1 MNMRIDIF
9 IIWLAVFKVGDVV
22 LLSPSE
28 DIVRDSFDEIDY
40 IWDDLMIDMLG
51 NPYFVLE
58 VLEGGD
64 IIAIESPDGS
74 QDGKWYFSST
84 VFKLVS

>member
-1 MNMRIDIF
+1 M
-9 IIWLAVFKVGDVV
+9 GDVV
-22 LLSPSE
+22 LLSPFE

-51 NPYFVLE
+51 NQYFVLE
-58 VLEGGD
+58 VLDRGN

-74 QDGKWYFSST
+74 QDGKWYFPRT
-84 VFKLVS
+84 VLKIVSGIN

>member
-1 MNMRIDIF
+1 M
-9 IIWLAVFKVGDVV
+9 GDVV
-22 LLSPSE
+22 LLSPFE
-28 DIVRDSFDEIDY
+28 DIVRDSFDEIDWHDRLGM
-40 IWDDLMIDMLG
+40 IVWDDLMIQMLG

-58 VLEGGD
+58 VLDRGD